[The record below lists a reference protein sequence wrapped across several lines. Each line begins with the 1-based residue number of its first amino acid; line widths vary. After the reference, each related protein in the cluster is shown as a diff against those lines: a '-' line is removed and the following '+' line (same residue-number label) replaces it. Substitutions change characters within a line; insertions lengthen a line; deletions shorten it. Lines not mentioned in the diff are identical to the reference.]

1 MLTNARGAA
10 VLAGTVTKATF
21 SGLPIVGCCDEYTV
35 TSVPDAFLDFADSI
49 GAPAFVTD
57 LIHDGDGP
65 TPALSAAL
73 RAYSKWFVPGLSGK
87 PYLEPDGVTASAL
100 CGPILTLSSP
110 GILSSPSK
118 SDLEARALRNFRR
131 NHKLGLG
138 PSALY
143 VPRGNDPDANP
154 LPPVYLD
161 HFVTYDGAGAQ
172 TSYYNGADTPTPFT
186 SMPYYQILKSCWQSG
201 NWTMSGDQ
209 SIWPSLPTTP
219 QVSMKLGIDALRGA
233 GLPERHFFAP
243 LVPLLLLPEYRGGG
257 TFKFTLSEATSTWL
271 VGLSHAIG
279 AGYQGWTPATLF
291 HTVPA
296 PGEVFDLVVRGNL
309 PIGAATTVKLY
320 RSQGGK
326 TAYLP
331 MFSATSVAAAIS
343 GTSGR
348 DSTNILKVSRGDLLV
363 IAITTATNWDTGG
376 MSATLQ
382 FRPTIRTIIGQEINA

>member
-10 VLAGTVTKATF
+10 VLAGTVTRATF
-21 SGLPIVGCCDEYTV
+21 SGLPIVGCCNDYTAS
-35 TSVPDAFLDFADSI
+35 SVPDPFLDFADSI
-49 GAPAFVTD
+49 GVPAFVTD
-57 LIHDGDGP
+57 IVHDGDGP
-65 TPALSAAL
+65 TLALSSAL

-87 PYLEPDGVTASAL
+87 PYLEPDGATASPL

-110 GILSSPSK
+110 GIRSSPSK

-143 VPRGNDPDANP
+143 VPRGNDPDNDP
-154 LPPVYLD
+154 LPPIYLD
-161 HFVTYDGAGAQ
+161 HFVAHDTTAAQ

-201 NWTMSGDQ
+201 NWTLSGDQ

-219 QVSMKLGIDALRGA
+219 QVSMKLGIDALRSA

-257 TFKFTLSEATSTWL
+257 TFNVTLSKVTSTWF
-271 VGLSHAIG
+271 VTNAFAIG
-279 AGYQGWTPATLF
+279 AGYTDYSPTMF
-291 HTVPA
+291 HVVPA
-296 PGEVFDLVVRGNL
+296 PGMIFDLVVRGRL
-309 PIGAATTVKLY
+309 PVGAATTVTVY
-320 RSQGGK
+320 RSQGSK

-331 MFSATSVAAAIS
+331 ASFATSIAASVA

-348 DSTNILKVSRGDLLV
+348 DSTNVVRVARGDLIT
-363 IAITTATNWDTGG
+363 IAITTATDWVTGG

-382 FRPTIRTIIGQEINA
+382 FRPTIRTIIGQEINT

>member
-10 VLAGTVTKATF
+10 VLAGTVTRATF
-21 SGLPIVGCCDEYTV
+21 SGLPIVGCCNDYTAS
-35 TSVPDAFLDFADSI
+35 SVPDPFLDFADSL
-49 GAPAFVTD
+49 GVPAFVTD
-57 LIHDGDGP
+57 IVHDGDGP
-65 TPALSAAL
+65 TPALASAL

-87 PYLEPDGVTASAL
+87 PYLEPDGVTASPL

-143 VPRGNDPDANP
+143 VPRGNDPDTSP
-154 LPPVYLD
+154 LPPIYLD
-161 HFVTYDGAGAQ
+161 HFIAYDAAGGQ
-172 TSYYNGADTPTPFT
+172 TAYYNGADTPTPFT

-201 NWTMSGDQ
+201 NWTLSGDQ
-209 SIWPSLPTTP
+209 SIWPTLPTTP

-233 GLPERHFFAP
+233 DLPERHFFAP

-257 TFKFTLSEATSTWL
+257 TLNFTLSKVTSTWL
-271 VGLSHAIG
+271 VANAHAIG
-279 AGYQGWTPATLF
+279 AGFSGWTPTL
-291 HTVPA
+291 HHVIPA
-296 PGEVFDLVVRGNL
+296 PGMVFDLVVRGRL
-309 PIGAATTVKLY
+309 PIGAATTVTVY
-320 RSQGGK
+320 RSQGSK

-331 MFSATSVAAAIS
+331 ASFATSIAAS
-343 GTSGR
+343 VVGTSGR
-348 DSTNILKVSRGDLLV
+348 DSTNVVRVSRGDLIT
-363 IAITTATNWDTGG
+363 IAITTATDWVTGG

-382 FRPTIRTIIGQEINA
+382 FRPAIRTIIGQEINT

>member
-10 VLAGTVTKATF
+10 VLAGTVTRATF
-21 SGLPIVGCCDEYTV
+21 SGLPIVGCCNDYTAS
-35 TSVPDAFLDFADSI
+35 SVPDPFLDFADSI
-49 GAPAFVTD
+49 GVPAFVTD
-57 LIHDGDGP
+57 VVHDGDGP

-73 RAYSKWFVPGLSGK
+73 RAYSKWFVPGLPGK
-87 PYLEPDGVTASAL
+87 PYLEPDGATASPL

-110 GILSSPSK
+110 GIRSSPSK

-143 VPRGNDPDANP
+143 VPRGNDPDNDP
-154 LPPVYLD
+154 LPPIYLD
-161 HFVTYDGAGAQ
+161 HFVAYDSAGAQ
-172 TSYYNGADTPTPFT
+172 TSYYNGADNPTPFT
-186 SMPYYQILKSCWQSG
+186 VLPYYQILKSCWQSG
-201 NWTMSGDQ
+201 NWTLSGDQ

-219 QVSMKLGIDALRGA
+219 QVSMKLGIDALRSA

-257 TFKFTLSEATSTWL
+257 TFNFSLPVSTSTW
-271 VGLSHAIG
+271 VARLSQAIG
-279 AGYQGWTPATLF
+279 AGYQGNTHFLY
-291 HTVPA
+291 HVVPA

-309 PIGAATTVKLY
+309 PVGAATTVTLY

-331 MFSATSVAAAIS
+331 APLSTSVAAVIS

-348 DSTNILKVSRGDLLV
+348 DSTDSVRVARGDLLS
-363 IAITTATNWDTGG
+363 IAITTATDWVTGG

-382 FRPTIRTIIGQEINA
+382 FRPTIRTIIGQEINT